1 MDFDVIVIGAGIAGA
16 SVAYELSAARRVLVL
31 ERESAPGYHTTGRS
45 AAMFLRSY
53 GEAPVRALAAA
64 SRDHLFAP
72 PEGFA
77 EAPLIS
83 PRPFMFVAR
92 ADQMASLEAMLA
104 EQPEVLEAID
114 SARACEAVPVL
125 RPDYVAA
132 AAIEPDSVELDVHGL
147 HHGYLRGLKARG
159 GRLVLDAEV
168 TAIARRDGTW
178 RVATRAGDFAA
189 PVLVDAAG
197 AWADE
202 IARLAGAAPVG
213 LVPKRR
219 TVVVFDPPEGVDPT
233 PWPMV
238 VDVDEQFYF
247 RADAGRILAS
257 PADETPMPPCD
268 VQPEEIDIAIAI
280 DRIERAT
287 TLTVRRPSHR
297 WAGLRSF
304 VADHLPVIGYDDRC
318 EGFFWLAGQGGIGI
332 MTAPAAARLAA
343 ALVLGEETPADI
355 ADAGVDPATFAPDR
369 LARADA

>member
-1 MDFDVIVIGAGIAGA
+1 MDFDVIVIGGGIAGA
-16 SVAYELSAARRVLVL
+16 SVAFELAAARRVLVV

-64 SRDHLFAP
+64 SRDHLFTP

-77 EAPLIS
+77 EAPLVS
-83 PRPFMFVAR
+83 PRPFMFIAR
-92 ADQMASLEAMLA
+92 ADQMATLEAKIA
-104 EQPEVLEAID
+104 DQPDVLEAVD
-114 SARACEAVPVL
+114 ADRACALVPVL
-125 RPDYVAA
+125 RPDYIAG
-132 AAIEPDSVELDVHGL
+132 AAIEGAAVELDVHGL

-159 GRLVLDAEV
+159 GRLAVDAEV
-168 TAIARRDGTW
+168 TAIKRRDGTW

-202 IARLAGAAPVG
+202 IAALAGAAPVG

-219 TVVVFDPPEGVDPT
+219 TVIVFDPPEGVDPS

-238 VDVDEQFYF
+238 VDIDEKFYF

-287 TLTVRRPSHR
+287 SLAVRRPSHR

-304 VADHLPVIGYDDRC
+304 VDDHLPVIGYDDRC

-332 MTAPAAARLAA
+332 MTAPAVARLAA
-343 ALVLGEETPADI
+343 ALVLGADAPAEI
-355 ADAGVDPATFAPDR
+355 ADAGVKAETFAPAR
-369 LARADA
+369 LARRAG

>member
-1 MDFDVIVIGAGIAGA
+1 MDFDVIVIGGGIAGA
-16 SVAYELSAARRVLVL
+16 SVAFELAAARRVLVI

-64 SRDHLFAP
+64 SRRHLFNP

-77 EAPLIS
+77 EAPLVS
-83 PRPFMFVAR
+83 PRSFMFVAR
-92 ADQMASLEAMLA
+92 ADQMATLEAKIA
-104 EQPEVLEAID
+104 IQPDVLEAID
-114 SARACEAVPVL
+114 GERACALVPAL
-125 RPDYVAA
+125 RPDYVAGA
-132 AAIEPDSVELDVHGL
+132 ALEADAVELDVHGL

-168 TAIARRDGTW
+168 TAITRRDGTW

-189 PVLVDAAG
+189 PVLIDAAG

-202 IARLAGAAPVG
+202 IAALAGATPVG

-219 TVVVFDPPEGVDPT
+219 TVIVFDPPEGVDPS

-238 VDVDEQFYF
+238 VDIDEKFYF

-268 VQPEEIDIAIAI
+268 VQPEELDIAIAI

-287 TLTVRRPSHR
+287 SFTVRRPSHR

-304 VADHLPVIGYDDRC
+304 VDDHLPVIGYDDRC

-332 MTAPAAARLAA
+332 MTAPAVARLAA
-343 ALVLGEETPADI
+343 ALVMGEDMPAEI
-355 ADAGVDPATFAPDR
+355 AAAGVDAATFAPGR
-369 LARADA
+369 LARTNS

>member
-1 MDFDVIVIGAGIAGA
+1 MDFDVIVIGGGIAGA
-16 SVAYELSAARRVLVL
+16 SVAFELAAARRVLVI

-64 SRDHLFAP
+64 SRRHLFTP

-77 EAPLIS
+77 EAPLVS

-92 ADQMASLEAMLA
+92 ADQMATLEAKIA
-104 EQPEVLEAID
+104 TQPDVLEAID
-114 SARACEAVPVL
+114 GESACALVPAL
-125 RPDYVAA
+125 RPDYVAGA
-132 AAIEPDSVELDVHGL
+132 ALEAGAVELDVHGL

-168 TAIARRDGTW
+168 TAITRRDGTW
-178 RVATRAGDFAA
+178 RVATRASDFAA

-202 IARLAGAAPVG
+202 IAALAGATPVG

-219 TVVVFDPPEGVDPT
+219 TVIVFDPPEGVDPS

-238 VDVDEQFYF
+238 VDIDEKFYF

-257 PADETPMPPCD
+257 PADETSMPPCD
-268 VQPEEIDIAIAI
+268 VQPEELDIAIAI

-287 TLTVRRPSHR
+287 SFTVRRPSHR

-304 VADHLPVIGYDDRC
+304 VDDHLPVIGYDDRC

-332 MTAPAAARLAA
+332 MTAPAMARLAA
-343 ALVLGEETPADI
+343 ALVMGENMPAEV
-355 ADAGVDPATFAPDR
+355 AATGVDPAIFAPTR
-369 LARADA
+369 LARTSS